1 MASQDFDATQVP
13 TDMAAA
19 LSLTIGQAYTC
30 QNVDSIS
37 TLRFREAATAP
48 DAIARAHK
56 IEAGGNF
63 TIEPQTGRLVFVWT
77 DDPRGCA
84 VIVTEAV

>member
-1 MASQDFDATQVP
+1 MPSRDFDATTVP
-13 TDMAAA
+13 TDIVAA
-19 LSLTIGQAYTC
+19 LSLTIGQAYTG

-37 TLRFREAATAP
+37 TLRFREAVTAP
-48 DAIARAHK
+48 DAVTRAHK
-56 IEAGGNF
+56 IESGGNF
-63 TIEPQTGRLVFVWT
+63 TIEPQTGESIFVWT